1 MAGTDTSKQSRR
13 RGDAGPA
20 IILVEPQLGENIGF
34 AARAMLN
41 CGLTDL
47 RLVQPRD
54 GWPNAKAAAAASG
67 AAEVIE
73 RVRVFA
79 SVEEASADLQR
90 LYATSARP
98 REMVKA
104 VVTPRR
110 AAAELRAARAAGER
124 IGILFGGERAGLAND
139 HVALA
144 DAIIEAPLNP
154 GFASLNLAQAVLLVG
169 YEWWLAGSE
178 APPRRLPLGKS
189 PRATRAELLGLFA
202 HLESELDK
210 AGFLRNAEKRPT
222 MVRNLRNML
231 ERAELTAQEVRTLH
245 GIVASLVEPRA
256 TRAGRKALAPLRPHP
271 DKPLKKQKDG
281 RI

>member
-104 VVTPRR
+104 VVAPRR
-110 AAAELRAARAAGER
+110 CRAACGACCGRAHR
-124 IGILFGGERAGLAND
+124 NSLRRRARR
-139 HVALA
+139 
-144 DAIIEAPLNP
+144 
-154 GFASLNLAQAVLLVG
+154 
-169 YEWWLAGSE
+169 
-178 APPRRLPLGKS
+178 PR
-189 PRATRAELLGLFA
+189 
-202 HLESELDK
+202 
-210 AGFLRNAEKRPT
+210 
-222 MVRNLRNML
+222 
-231 ERAELTAQEVRTLH
+231 Q
-245 GIVASLVEPRA
+245 
-256 TRAGRKALAPLRPHP
+256 
-271 DKPLKKQKDG
+271 
-281 RI
+281 